1 MIRRSHEPGF
11 ALLMVLLLVMLA
23 GVALAGIARRSV
35 HEAVDAQSA
44 VDDLQRRWAV
54 TSAREALLPQAE
66 RLLNRAERGHGM
78 DLTRPLP
85 RNAGEHRNDPVAELR
100 LTCELAGTTYDL
112 VFTDEQ
118 AKLDLNHRLNREGVG
133 STRAAARRLVAS
145 ASAARGSDAEVALRP
160 LPDEDDSG
168 MPRLVG
174 FAQVFEHA
182 RPEALLGE
190 AEGDGLAADLTL
202 WSSGRVNVRR
212 ASADVVQ
219 RACDGVLTAGE
230 VAALL
235 DERRRD
241 PYRPLQALLDD
252 VRGLDEDER
261 RVLERRLT
269 DRSACHGL
277 WIVARFGPRAWHSLS
292 IGVGETGEPPD
303 PAARDQRQSPPLH
316 LTARYDFSW

>member
-44 VDDLQRRWAV
+44 VDELQRRWAV

-66 RLLNRAERGHGM
+66 RLLSRAERGHGT

-85 RNAGEHRNDPVAELR
+85 RNAGEYRNDPVAEVR

-118 AKLDLNHRLNREGVG
+118 AKLDLNHRLTREGVG
-133 STRAAARRLVAS
+133 PTRAAARRLVAA
-145 ASAARGSDAEVALRP
+145 ASAARRTETAVALRP
-160 LPDEDDSG
+160 LPEGHEAG
-168 MPRLVG
+168 MRRLAG

-190 AEGDGLAADLTL
+190 TEGDGLAAALTL

-219 RACDGVLTAGE
+219 RACGGVLTAGE

-241 PYRPLQALLDD
+241 PHRSLEALLDD
-252 VRGLDEDER
+252 VRGLDADKR

-277 WIVARFGPRAWHSLS
+277 WIVARSGSRSWYSLS
-292 IGVGETGEPPD
+292 IGLGETGEPPAS
-303 PAARDQRQSPPLH
+303 AARDQRLPALD